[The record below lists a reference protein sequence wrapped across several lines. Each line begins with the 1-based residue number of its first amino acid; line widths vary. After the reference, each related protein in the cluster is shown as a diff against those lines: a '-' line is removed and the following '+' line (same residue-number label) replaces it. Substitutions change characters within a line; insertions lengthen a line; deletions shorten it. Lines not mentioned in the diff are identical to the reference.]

1 MCSRDSYVR
10 ERRAQAINRGRTLAK
25 PVAQSLLEV
34 VDELIASLRSSAM
47 FHLLI
52 SLLAGFMGMMN
63 QSNFVAT
70 LLIMSAAASPL
81 YALHLGD
88 VNGIIDR

>member
-1 MCSRDSYVR
+1 MRTRNSYVR

-34 VDELIASLRSSAM
+34 VDELIASLGSSAT
-47 FHLLI
+47 FHLLM
-52 SLLAGFMGMMN
+52 SLLSGYMGMIN

-70 LLIMSAAASPL
+70 LLIMSAAVSST

-88 VNGIIDR
+88 VNGILDR